1 MMSRINNFSKMFL
14 ISESYYNDL
23 KNNINTE
30 NSKLISFLIYG
41 IILGR
46 LLEKYKKFRK
56 KMKFRK

>member
-1 MMSRINNFSKMFL
+1 MNEFKDN
-14 ISESYYNDL
+14 YNDL

-41 IILGR
+41 INLGR

>member
-1 MMSRINNFSKMFL
+1 MNEFKDN
-14 ISESYYNDL
+14 YNDL

-46 LLEKYKKFRK
+46 L
-56 KMKFRK
+56 

>member
-1 MMSRINNFSKMFL
+1 MNEFKDN
-14 ISESYYNDL
+14 YNDL

-41 IILGR
+41 ISLGR

>member
-1 MMSRINNFSKMFL
+1 MNEFKDN
-14 ISESYYNDL
+14 YNDL

-46 LLEKYKKFRK
+46 LLEKYNKFRK

>member
-1 MMSRINNFSKMFL
+1 MNEFKDN
-14 ISESYYNDL
+14 YDDL
-23 KNNINTE
+23 KNNINSE

-46 LLEKYKKFRK
+46 LLEKYKKLRK

>member
-1 MMSRINNFSKMFL
+1 MNEFKDN
-14 ISESYYNDL
+14 YNDL

-56 KMKFRK
+56 NEI

>member
-1 MMSRINNFSKMFL
+1 MNEFKDN
-14 ISESYYNDL
+14 YNDL

-46 LLEKYKKFRK
+46 LSEKYKKFRK

>member
-1 MMSRINNFSKMFL
+1 MNEFKDNF
-14 ISESYYNDL
+14 NDL

-46 LLEKYKKFRK
+46 LFEKYKKFRK

>member
-1 MMSRINNFSKMFL
+1 MNEFKKN
-14 ISESYYNDL
+14 YNDL

-46 LLEKYKKFRK
+46 LLEKYKKIRK

>member
-1 MMSRINNFSKMFL
+1 MNEFKDN
-14 ISESYYNDL
+14 YNDL

-41 IILGR
+41 IFLGR